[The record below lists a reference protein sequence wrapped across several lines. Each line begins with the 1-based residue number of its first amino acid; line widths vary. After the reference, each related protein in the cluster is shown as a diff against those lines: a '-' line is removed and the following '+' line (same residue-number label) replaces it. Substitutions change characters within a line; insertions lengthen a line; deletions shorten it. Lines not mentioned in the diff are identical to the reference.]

1 MELLYQLRSFTDKY
15 PFIWIILFVVLSII
29 AELIAYGFTKRIQ
42 KKSTIA
48 SIVISALITT
58 TIAVLFNFLLG
69 SPTIKNNASVIPNDI
84 YRAECRIVL
93 LDYYGEYYYLPESKN
108 KYFINDDLK
117 KQATKI
123 ELINK
128 DYDVVFDSFTMS
140 KNEIDENVYIF
151 KDIPS
156 GNYTLNAYVDGYMK
170 RSETV
175 VFDTA
180 EMSKNYKT
188 GEKWWSVRPVM
199 VKNDAEETYPMNVWF
214 LDHNENPIE
223 NIPYEFVASERNLAT
238 VYSYP
243 KRTDENGS
251 ISELISIYDNTHFWI
266 AYQNPIT
273 NETEVFCV
281 TSIIDFDAGKC
292 DAILM
297 FDSDGKLKQTSPNEL
312 WH

>member
-117 KQATKI
+117 KTS
-123 ELINK
+123 NK
-128 DYDVVFDSFTMS
+128 
-140 KNEIDENVYIF
+140 K
-151 KDIPS
+151 
-156 GNYTLNAYVDGYMK
+156 LNDK
-170 RSETV
+170 
-175 VFDTA
+175 
-180 EMSKNYKT
+180 
-188 GEKWWSVRPVM
+188 
-199 VKNDAEETYPMNVWF
+199 
-214 LDHNENPIE
+214 
-223 NIPYEFVASERNLAT
+223 
-238 VYSYP
+238 
-243 KRTDENGS
+243 
-251 ISELISIYDNTHFWI
+251 
-266 AYQNPIT
+266 
-273 NETEVFCV
+273 
-281 TSIIDFDAGKC
+281 
-292 DAILM
+292 
-297 FDSDGKLKQTSPNEL
+297 
-312 WH
+312 